1 MRLHRA
7 VGRLRVV
14 GIAICVTICPL
25 PSGAQEVLSKPTA
38 APDLQSIIDAKRL
51 RVAVTRF
58 DLPSFHTHRQD
69 GSLVGA
75 EIEIAQQ
82 IGQALGVR
90 VEFIEDAD
98 SFDAV
103 VDLVAAERADIGISK
118 LSQTYRRL
126 HRVRF
131 SEPYVTL
138 RHALLFNRAAIAREA
153 NGRPPA
159 AVLQRYRG
167 RIGVIAGS
175 AYVDF
180 AMTNFPEASVAQAP
194 TWDDVVTSL
203 LAGRVDAI
211 YRDEFEIRRIVKIS
225 PALNVQFGTAA
236 ITDQNALLSIAIC
249 DTCSKLQ
256 ELINYHLGRT
266 KNNITLKTLLE
277 FDARK

>member
-1 MRLHRA
+1 MLMSKTTA
-7 VGRLRVV
+7 RLRVV
-14 GIAICVTICPL
+14 GVAICVAISAL
-25 PSGAQEVLSKPTA
+25 PSGAQEVSSQPTA
-38 APDLQSIIDAKRL
+38 AHDLQSIIDAKRL

-69 GSLVGA
+69 GTLVGA
-75 EIEIAQQ
+75 EIDIAQQ
-82 IGQALGVR
+82 IGQALGVG
-90 VEFIEDAD
+90 VEFIEEAD
-98 SFDAV
+98 LFDAV

-131 SEPYVTL
+131 SEPYLTL

-180 AMTNFPEASVAQAP
+180 AMANFPEASVAKAP

-203 LAGRVDAI
+203 LAGRVEAI